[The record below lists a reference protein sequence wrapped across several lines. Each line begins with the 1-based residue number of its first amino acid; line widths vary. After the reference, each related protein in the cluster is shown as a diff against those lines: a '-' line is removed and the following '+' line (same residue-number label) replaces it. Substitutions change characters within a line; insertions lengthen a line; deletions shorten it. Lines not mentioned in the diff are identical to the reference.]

1 MTKKIEEFLDI
12 DPIPDKD
19 ESEREIVEVTPSSA
33 LVKQDEHDNETN
45 DIRKKALDAFDDIM
59 ELGKNV
65 EPSRSARMFEVAG
78 QFLRTGLDAV
88 NSKADKQLKTA
99 KLRMEAKK
107 LQVDDET
114 LDKLEHGAEIFADRN
129 SILKKLVGESNKN
142 TIDIDPKEDE

>member
-129 SILKKLVGESNKN
+129 SILKKLVGESNEN

>member
-12 DPIPDKD
+12 APIPDKD
-19 ESEREIVEVTPSSA
+19 ESEKEIVKVTPSAA

-99 KLRMEAKK
+99 KLKMEAKR

-114 LDKLEHGAEIFADRN
+114 LDKLEHGVEIFADRN
-129 SILKKLVGESNKN
+129 SILKKLVEESDEN
-142 TIDIDPKEDE
+142 TIDVDPKVDE

>member
-1 MTKKIEEFLDI
+1 MTKKIEDFLKI
-12 DPIPDKD
+12 DPIPKKD
-19 ESEREIVEVTPSSA
+19 DSETEIVKTETISTP
-33 LVKQDEHDNETN
+33 VVPDEHNKET
-45 DIRKKALDAFDDIM
+45 DAIRKKALEAFDDIM

-78 QFLRTGLDAV
+78 QFLRTGLDAT

-107 LQVDDET
+107 LQIDDDT

-129 SILKKLVGESNKN
+129 SILKKLVGESDAN
-142 TIDIDPKEDE
+142 TIDVDSKEDK